1 MPEIF
6 NKIDKI
12 KPAYDLVYKAV
23 MLICKLLLVADI
35 VITSMS
41 VVGSNR
47 STTLPSRSIKNF
59 VKFHLISAPFTSIFA

>member
-23 MLICKLLLVADI
+23 MLICKLLLAAQLLADG
-35 VITSMS
+35 
-41 VVGSNR
+41 VVNVVEADENAERIGGDLHACCR
-47 STTLPSRSIKNF
+47 PLRFLYSRPG
-59 VKFHLISAPFTSIFA
+59 LE

>member
-35 VITSMS
+35 VDVYKRQERTP
-41 VVGSNR
+41 SNAI
-47 STTLPSRSIKNF
+47 SRQ
-59 VKFHLISAPFTSIFA
+59 

>member
-12 KPAYDLVYKAV
+12 KPAYDLVYKV
-23 MLICKLLLVADI
+23 VLLICKLLLVADI

-41 VVGSNR
+41 VS
-47 STTLPSRSIKNF
+47 S
-59 VKFHLISAPFTSIFA
+59 

>member
-23 MLICKLLLVADI
+23 MTDLQAASGCGYCDHIHVCCRPLRFLY
-35 VITSMS
+35 
-41 VVGSNR
+41 
-47 STTLPSRSIKNF
+47 SRPG
-59 VKFHLISAPFTSIFA
+59 LE